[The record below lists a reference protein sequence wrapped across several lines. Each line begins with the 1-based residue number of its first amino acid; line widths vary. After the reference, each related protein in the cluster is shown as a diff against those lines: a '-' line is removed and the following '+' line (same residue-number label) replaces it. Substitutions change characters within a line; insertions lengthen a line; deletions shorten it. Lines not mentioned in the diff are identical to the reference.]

1 MKDEDGKIKI
11 LTTNKSNIFANENK
25 VKNFIVDREIVCIPW
40 GGNPIVQYYNGKFIT
55 SDNRI
60 ATSIDKNILS
70 NKFLY
75 YYFENN
81 IEKVKEFYRGSGIKH
96 PDMSKI
102 LDMEI
107 WLPPLE
113 LQNKIVAI
121 LDKFQDAIENS
132 KGLLPQEIE
141 LRKMQYEY
149 YRDKLLSFDIDI
161 TPERERER
169 ERQNSIEIP
178 NSYWILLEQAIE
190 YIKNKIYKKIIYL
203 KLRDKTITN
212 SINTGLNPRNNFN
225 LNDESN
231 EKLVAWYITTKD
243 YSENQEIIFDI
254 NKTAKITEAARKLI
268 NKRSKLEKND
278 ILFSGIGTVGK
289 VALVDFEP
297 YNFDISE
304 STYAIKVNQNNIMP
318 KFLMHYLRSSIVQ
331 NQIFKDLKGSTLK
344 GIRKVQLENLLIPII
359 PLEIQNKI
367 VNILDKFQKAIEHSK
382 GLLPQEIKL
391 REQQYEYYCDKLLN
405 FKK

>member
-1 MKDEDGKIKI
+1 M
-11 LTTNKSNIFANENK
+11 
-25 VKNFIVDREIVCIPW
+25 
-40 GGNPIVQYYNGKFIT
+40 
-55 SDNRI
+55 
-60 ATSIDKNILS
+60 DKNILS

-169 ERQNSIEIP
+169 EREQNSIEIP

-254 NKTAKITEAARKLI
+254 NKTAKITEVARKLI

-304 STYAIKVNQNNIMP
+304 I
-318 KFLMHYLRSSIVQ
+318 YLC
-331 NQIFKDLKGSTLK
+331 N
-344 GIRKVQLENLLIPII
+344 
-359 PLEIQNKI
+359 
-367 VNILDKFQKAIEHSK
+367 
-382 GLLPQEIKL
+382 
-391 REQQYEYYCDKLLN
+391 
-405 FKK
+405 